1 MKGVL
6 RDLLGQGPWSLSTA
20 DGSLR
25 KRSRTR
31 LSKNLEKISV
41 SAEMLPE
48 YFVTIVDLKS
58 IVLQIRGSR
67 KGFSDIVKIA
77 FDTIMTEALPNRK
90 ADVIYFING
99 LIKKIQR
106 V

>member
-1 MKGVL
+1 
-6 RDLLGQGPWSLSTA
+6 
-20 DGSLR
+20 
-25 KRSRTR
+25 
-31 LSKNLEKISV
+31 
-41 SAEMLPE
+41 MLPE